1 LYLFDVVKVCLHA
14 FNGNILVGLGALGL
28 EHLGEGSLSLLAD
41 QSVLCHR
48 NHFPLKTYYACAWA

>member
-28 EHLGEGSLSLLAD
+28 EHLGEGAFPFFAD
-41 QSVLCHR
+41 ETI
-48 NHFPLKTYYACAWA
+48 F